1 MAKTLNFEGKLVDD
15 PVDHKLGTM
24 PVLELLFK
32 MSIPMMISMF
42 MLALYNLVDSIFV
55 AQISEAAL
63 SALSLAY
70 PVQFLMVSLNIG
82 TSVGVTALISRS
94 LGEKN
99 FENAND
105 YARHGLFLSI
115 VYFIISAIIGYFFAD
130 DFFYL
135 MTSDPDI
142 RRDGITYLSII
153 MIFSTG
159 FYVET
164 TYEKMMQATGKSVS
178 SMITQLS
185 GAIFNI
191 IFDPILIF
199 GLFGFPAMGVKGA
212 AIATVAGQY
221 FGTVVGYFLN
231 KYTNNDLKLNFFSL
245 KLDIKKIINI
255 YIIGIPS
262 IVMQAI
268 GSFTILGLNAIL
280 TKYESAVAVLGSYY
294 KVQSF
299 VLMPIFGLNNG
310 MVPIVSYNFGSH
322 NKKRITK
329 VIKVALIAAFII
341 MIIGGFFVFFGA
353 EFLLKLFNASD
364 NMMKVGV
371 YAFKVIAIHYP
382 LISFNIILSSVMQA
396 TKKEVYSLIA
406 SVIRQIVFLL
416 PSAYILSMF
425 FGVNGVWFCF
435 LISEFAAFL
444 VVLHLFKKTYDSKI
458 ATL

>member
-1 MAKTLNFEGKLVDD
+1 MAKTIDFEGKLVDD

-24 PVLELLFK
+24 PVMELLFK
-32 MSIPMMISMF
+32 MSVPMMISMF

-55 AQISEAAL
+55 ARISEAAL

-105 YARHGLFLSI
+105 YARHGLFLAI
-115 VYFIISAIIGYFFAD
+115 IYFIIFAILGYLFTD
-130 DFFYL
+130 DLFYL
-135 MTSDPDI
+135 MTKDPEI
-142 RRDGITYLSII
+142 RENGITYLSII

-159 FYVET
+159 FFVET
-164 TYEKMMQATGKSVS
+164 SFEKMMQATGKSVG

-199 GLFGFPAMGVKGA
+199 GLCGFPAMGVKGA

-221 FGTVVGYFLN
+221 FGMIVGYFLN
-231 KYTNNDLKLNFFSL
+231 KYTNADLKLEFFKL
-245 KLDIKKIINI
+245 KLSIKKLIDI
-255 YIIGIPS
+255 YVIGIPS
-262 IVMQAI
+262 IAMQAI

-299 VLMPIFGLNNG
+299 ILMPLIGLNNG

-329 VIKVALIAAFII
+329 VIKAALISGFVIMVVGGTLIFTFPEFI
-341 MIIGGFFVFFGA
+341 
-353 EFLLKLFNASD
+353 LKLFNASA
-364 NMMKVGV
+364 NMSRVGTH
-371 YAFKVIAIHYP
+371 AFKVIAIHYP
-382 LISFNIILSSVMQA
+382 LISFNIILGSVMQA
-396 TKKEVYSLIA
+396 TKREVYSLIT
-406 SVIRQIVFLL
+406 SVVRQIVFLL
-416 PSAYILSMF
+416 PSAYILSKL
-425 FGVNGVWFCF
+425 FGVEGVWYCF
-435 LISEFAAFL
+435 LISEFASVL
-444 VVLHLFKKTYDSKI
+444 VTLHLFKKTYESQI

>member
-1 MAKTLNFEGKLVDD
+1 
-15 PVDHKLGTM
+15 
-24 PVLELLFK
+24 
-32 MSIPMMISMF
+32 
-42 MLALYNLVDSIFV
+42 
-55 AQISEAAL
+55 
-63 SALSLAY
+63 
-70 PVQFLMVSLNIG
+70 
-82 TSVGVTALISRS
+82 
-94 LGEKN
+94 
-99 FENAND
+99 
-105 YARHGLFLSI
+105 
-115 VYFIISAIIGYFFAD
+115 
-130 DFFYL
+130 
-135 MTSDPDI
+135 
-142 RRDGITYLSII
+142 